1 MNKIL
6 PLVLLSMLFQAQA
19 AISECPKVNV
29 LKNVVCTDMPSFK
42 EVSPLVFSSIRSA
55 QAMLSRGGKKLEVLL
70 SNGDFSAEQMANSYV
85 LPLKKKSEFILVV
98 TFLNADKPVVEGDYS
113 PAAGYGKPFWS
124 YAEIRVLSGPKG
136 TNVSFGVSEGSARIL
151 SIKNGRVCGTFA
163 LTRKNALNEI
173 AASVIGEFNVEMEVS
188 KY

>member
-1 MNKIL
+1 MIL
-6 PLVLLSMLFQAQA
+6 PIVLISMLFQAGA
-19 AISECPKVNV
+19 AAPECPKVNV
-29 LKNVVCTDMPSFK
+29 LKDVVCDMPSFK

-55 QAMLSRGGKKLEVLL
+55 KAWLSRGGKKLEVLL

-124 YAEIRVLSGPKG
+124 YAEIRVLSGPQG
-136 TNVSFGVSEGSARIL
+136 TNVSFGAGEGSARIL
-151 SIKNGRVCGTFA
+151 SMKNGRVCGTFA
-163 LTRKNALNEI
+163 LTRKNALDEI
-173 AASVIGEFNVEMEVS
+173 AASVIGEFNVEMAVS